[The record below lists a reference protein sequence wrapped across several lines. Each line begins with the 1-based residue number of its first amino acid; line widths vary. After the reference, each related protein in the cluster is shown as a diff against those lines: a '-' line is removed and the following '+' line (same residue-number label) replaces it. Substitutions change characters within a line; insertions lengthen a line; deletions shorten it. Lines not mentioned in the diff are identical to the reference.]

1 MSAPSTVNFLKT
13 VLIVDALTC
22 LGFGILLTTGAEFL
36 AGWLGL
42 PVALLFY
49 AGLILFPCAALMI
62 ITGRQ
67 KLPNAGLVWL
77 IIVGNFGW
85 AVASIG
91 ILVLPSIAPAMLGY
105 AFVIAQAIAVCGL
118 AVFEYHLLGHAK
130 RVATA

>member
-13 VLIVDALTC
+13 VLVVDALTC
-22 LGFGILLTTGAEFL
+22 LGFGLLLTTGSEFL

-77 IIVGNFGW
+77 IIVGNFVW
-85 AVASIG
+85 AVANIG
-91 ILVLPSIAPAMLGY
+91 TMLGY

-118 AVFEYHLLGHAK
+118 AVFEYRLLGDA
-130 RVATA
+130 RRFATA